1 MFLKQIDL
9 TLKMAKSANFYA
21 EEVLKQK
28 GSLTVRDTTMYAG
41 STQLNDD
48 VNIVDHVKNNLGFG
62 CTIFFG
68 KQKDCNNSYSEK
80 R

>member
-1 MFLKQIDL
+1 
-9 TLKMAKSANFYA
+9 MAKSANFYA
-21 EEVLKQK
+21 EEVLKQE

-48 VNIVDHVKNNLGFG
+48 VNIVDHVKNTLGFG

-68 KQKDCNNSYSEK
+68 KQKDCNNSCSEK